1 MNYLEILPSLQAAI
15 YKMFDIVLNVMI
27 AYFEITQKYYETE
40 II

>member
-15 YKMFDIVLNVMI
+15 YKLFDIVLNVI
-27 AYFEITQKYYETE
+27 TVYFEITQKYYEIE